1 MKNNKLQ
8 TKRKTQKGFRA
19 MYARTVGKKV
29 KASAAAS
36 AEELD
41 GDVPSVGIGKALT
54 VILILHV
61 LAIAAIYVG
70 TQWRGDD
77 GNTKSNAIVHDVD
90 NKSADETG
98 KTTNSNAGTV
108 YLPAPA
114 SYDIDNNN
122 AANNTGNGDDLNTRP
137 SEDEGLAVEP
147 RKRRP
152 RIIKPR
158 RDPNKPQPEAM
169 VNATETSYVS
179 YKIKDGDTFYRLS
192 KKYKVDQKK
201 LISMNP
207 NVKPSKMRIGM
218 SIKVPKN

>member
-8 TKRKTQKGFRA
+8 TKRKPQKGFRA

-77 GNTKSNAIVHDVD
+77 DDSKSNAIVLDVD
-90 NKSADETG
+90 KDSADEPNE
-98 KTTNSNAGTV
+98 TTNDNPGTV
-108 YLPAPA
+108 YLDAPA
-114 SYDIDNNN
+114 SYDLNNN
-122 AANNTGNGDDLNTRP
+122 DQSNTGTGNEINDRPNTGQ
-137 SEDEGLAVEP
+137 GLTVEP

-158 RDPNKPQPEAM
+158 RDPNKPQP
-169 VNATETSYVS
+169 VS
-179 YKIKDGDTFYRLS
+179 NPTVTAYTDYKIQKGDNFYRLAKRYKIK
-192 KKYKVDQKK
+192 QQQ
-201 LISMNP
+201 LIDMNP
-207 NVKPSKMRIGM
+207 NVNASRMKIGM
-218 SIKVPKN
+218 IVKVPQY